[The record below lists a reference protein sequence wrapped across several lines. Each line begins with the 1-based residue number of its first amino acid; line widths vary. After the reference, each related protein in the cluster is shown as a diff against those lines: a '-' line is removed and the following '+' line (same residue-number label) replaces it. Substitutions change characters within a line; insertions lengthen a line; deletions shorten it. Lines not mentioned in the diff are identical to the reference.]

1 MSLEAR
7 DISFRYPCGRELYR
21 DLSLSVESGERV
33 ALTAPSGRGK
43 TTLCQLLAG
52 YLVPASGC
60 VLADGEPVRSVA
72 RLRGEASPVQLLPQH
87 PELAFD
93 PRVRLGQSLGEAA
106 GAGEAGARARARADE
121 LLGSFGVREEWLA
134 RRPHELSGGEL
145 MRLAMARALSVRPR
159 YLIADESTAMLDAV
173 TQAELWH
180 VLLGLQERDGWGLVL
195 VSHSPALV
203 GRVATRRVE
212 L

>member
-1 MSLEAR
+1 ME
-7 DISFRYPCGRELYR
+7 P
-21 DLSLSVESGERV
+21 GERV

-52 YLVPASGC
+52 YLEPASGC
-60 VLADGEPVRSVA
+60 VLADGEPVRPIA

-93 PRVRLGQSLGEAA
+93 SRVRLGRSLGEVA
-106 GAGEAGARARARADE
+106 GAGEACARADE

-145 MRLAMARALSVRPR
+145 MRLAMVRALSVRPR

-180 VLLGLQERDGWGLVL
+180 VLMGLQERDGWGLVL

-212 L
+212 LR

>member
-21 DLSLSVESGERV
+21 GLSLSVEPGERV

-60 VLADGEPVRSVA
+60 VLADGEPVHPVA
-72 RLRGEASPVQLLPQH
+72 RLWGEANPVQLLPQH

-93 PRVRLGQSLGEAA
+93 PQVRLGRSLGEVA
-106 GAGEAGARARARADE
+106 GAGEAGAHARADE
-121 LLGSFGVREEWLA
+121 FLGSFGVREEWLA

-145 MRLAMARALSVRPR
+145 MRLAMVRALSVRPR

-180 VLLGLQERDGWGLVL
+180 VLLSLQERDGWGLVL

-203 GRVATRRVE
+203 GRVATRCVE
-212 L
+212 LR

>member
-7 DISFRYPCGRELYR
+7 DISFRYPCGHELYR
-21 DLSLSVESGERV
+21 GLSLSVEPGERV

-52 YLVPASGC
+52 YLEPASGC
-60 VLADGEPVRSVA
+60 VLADGEPVRPIA

-93 PRVRLGQSLGEAA
+93 PRVRLGRSLGEVA
-106 GAGEAGARARARADE
+106 GAGEARARADE

-134 RRPHELSGGEL
+134 RHTFYKHIGLYAFRTDVL
-145 MRLAMARALSVRPR
+145 R
-159 YLIADESTAMLDAV
+159 AV
-173 TQAELWH
+173 TDLPQSALEKAESLEQLRWLENGYKIG
-180 VLLGLQERDGWGLVL
+180 VGISEVETVGIDTPEDLEKAERFLQLKMNN
-195 VSHSPALV
+195 
-203 GRVATRRVE
+203 
-212 L
+212 

>member
-1 MSLEAR
+1 M
-7 DISFRYPCGRELYR
+7 
-21 DLSLSVESGERV
+21 

-60 VLADGEPVRSVA
+60 VLADGEPVRPIA

-93 PRVRLGQSLGEAA
+93 PRVRLGRSLEEVA
-106 GAGEAGARARARADE
+106 GAGEARARADE

-145 MRLAMARALSVRPR
+145 MRLAMVRSLSVRPR

-180 VLLGLQERDGWGLVL
+180 VLMDLQERDGWGLVL

-203 GRVATRRVE
+203 SRVATRRVE
-212 L
+212 LR

>member
-21 DLSLSVESGERV
+21 GLSLSVEPGERV

-60 VLADGEPVRSVA
+60 VLADGEPVCPIA

-93 PRVRLGQSLGEAA
+93 PRVRPGRSLGEVA
-106 GAGEAGARARARADE
+106 GAGEAGARARTDE
-121 LLGSFGVREEWLA
+121 LLGLFGVREEWLA

-145 MRLAMARALSVRPR
+145 MRLAMVCALSVRPR

-180 VLLGLQERDGWGLVL
+180 VLMSLQERDGWGLVL

-212 L
+212 LR

>member
-21 DLSLSVESGERV
+21 GLSLSVEPGERV

-52 YLVPASGC
+52 YLEPASGC
-60 VLADGEPVRSVA
+60 VLADGEPVRPVA

-93 PRVRLGQSLGEAA
+93 SRVRLGRSLGEVA
-106 GAGEAGARARARADE
+106 GAGEACARADE
-121 LLGSFGVREEWLA
+121 LLGSFGVREEWL
-134 RRPHELSGGEL
+134 PHELSGGEL
-145 MRLAMARALSVRPR
+145 MRLAMVRALSVRPR

-180 VLLGLQERDGWGLVL
+180 VLMGLQERDGWGLVL

-212 L
+212 LR

>member
-1 MSLEAR
+1 MSLEAQ
-7 DISFRYPCGRELYR
+7 DVSFRYPCGRELYR
-21 DLSLSVESGERV
+21 GLSLAVGPGERV

-43 TTLCQLLAG
+43 TTLCRLLAG
-52 YLVPASGC
+52 YLAPSVGR
-60 VLADGEPVRSVA
+60 VLADGEPVRS
-72 RLRGEASPVQLLPQH
+72 
-87 PELAFD
+87 
-93 PRVRLGQSLGEAA
+93 
-106 GAGEAGARARARADE
+106 GA
-121 LLGSFGVREEWLA
+121 FGVREEWLA

-145 MRLAMARALSVRPR
+145 MRLAMVRALSVRPH

-180 VLLGLQERDGWGLVL
+180 VLLGLQESDGWGLVL